1 MMINSLQTLVAISEV
16 TKQVSNKNP
25 DFSPFKPMEYGR
37 LLVISLGTG
46 SGKKE
51 HKYNAK
57 MASKWG
63 LAEWLYNGGN
73 TPLVECFG
81 QASADMVDF
90 HISLAFQALQCEEN
104 YLRIDVSIYAF
115 IIIPMLISI
124 HNSKYMIYD
133 ETPRMIP

>member
-1 MMINSLQTLVAISEV
+1 
-16 TKQVSNKNP
+16 
-25 DFSPFKPMEYGR
+25 MEYGR

-46 SGKKE
+46 SAKKE

-57 MASKWG
+57 KAAKWG

-90 HISLAFQALQCEEN
+90 HICLAFQACESEQN
-104 YLRIDVSIYAF
+104 YLRIDVSIQ
-115 IIIPMLISI
+115 IKL
-124 HNSKYMIYD
+124 
-133 ETPRMIP
+133 